1 MLLYSADMVMLTN
14 MVGDYENGI
23 YSAAYKLIS
32 VISLFYGVYS
42 AVVFPVMSRFFK
54 NEKEL
59 FGLAQM
65 YVTLEEEYKKAA
77 EYNLYEL
84 DEIKEGLEN
93 VRDILFQK
101 GYDVDKFIYYQQ
113 LYRTMNIK
121 EYFEFVKTLE

>member
-1 MLLYSADMVMLTN
+1 M
-14 MVGDYENGI
+14 
-23 YSAAYKLIS
+23 
-32 VISLFYGVYS
+32 
-42 AVVFPVMSRFFK
+42 K

-84 DEIKEGLEN
+84 EEVKQGLEN
-93 VRDILFQK
+93 IRDVLFKK
-101 GYDVDKFIYYQQ
+101 GYNIDKFIYYQQ
-113 LYRTMNIK
+113 LYRTMNMK